1 MSPSS
6 CWIVERIPIF
16 GIGGDA
22 QLSTSQSI
30 EKKRSVQAAGVVER
44 RRADVAEAFLGRAV
58 LRVRPFQAW
67 ISSRPCSPP
76 MSILIRNS
84 IFIGQAA
91 EAIAGALSIPC

>member
-1 MSPSS
+1 MWPSS

-44 RRADVAEAFLGRAV
+44 RPADVAEVLFGRAPV
-58 LRVRPFQAW
+58 RVRAFQAW
-67 ISSRPCSPP
+67 ISSRCCSPP

-84 IFIGQAA
+84 IFIARAA
-91 EAIAGALSIPC
+91 EAIADALSIPC